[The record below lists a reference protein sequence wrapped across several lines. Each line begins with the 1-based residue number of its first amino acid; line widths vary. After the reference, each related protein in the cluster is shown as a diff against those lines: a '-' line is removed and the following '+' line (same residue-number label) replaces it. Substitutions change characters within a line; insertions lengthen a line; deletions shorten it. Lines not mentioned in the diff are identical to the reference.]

1 MMTQNENQGL
11 HKNKMIVNL
20 QVEVQRKLKYLK
32 KHQKVILVEAL
43 LVLLVIQRHNF
54 FQYNSTSQF
63 KQLLPLAIWSQ
74 CKKWNPR

>member
-1 MMTQNENQGL
+1 MMTQSENQGL

-54 FQYNSTSQF
+54 FFNTIQPVSLNSYF
-63 KQLLPLAIWSQ
+63 H
-74 CKKWNPR
+74 